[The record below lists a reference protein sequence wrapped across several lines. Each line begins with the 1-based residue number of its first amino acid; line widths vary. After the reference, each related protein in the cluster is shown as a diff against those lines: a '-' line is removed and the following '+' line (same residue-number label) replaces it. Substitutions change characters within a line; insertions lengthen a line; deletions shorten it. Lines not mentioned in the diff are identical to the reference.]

1 MSTGETPIQPR
12 GRRFLRV
19 LGRFSQRLALVLAS
33 LWMFGAIHFNG
44 PFSGSANTVLG
55 LLWLAASFLA
65 ATRGRAMRSKWLPW
79 SGVWLIAWTPWLMI
93 RPSNDRNWDADYAR
107 TPSATVEG
115 DAVTFTNFRN
125 FDYTLDGKVT
135 ERWET
140 RTVHLSKLKGAD
152 LFLNYWGSEL
162 IAHPIFSFDFGDEGH
177 IAFSIETRREKG
189 ETYTA
194 LGGLYKLYELTYLV
208 GDERDFIRVRTNV
221 REGEDAYLYHL
232 AIKPET
238 TRVRF
243 MEYLKALNRLHDRPQ
258 FYNVLTAN
266 CTTAIRN
273 HSAAENTFPFDWRLI
288 LNGKLDEL
296 LAERG
301 LFAVKDLP
309 LAELKKRGHVDDRS
323 MPLHDDPDFS
333 TRIREGV
340 PGF

>member
-1 MSTGETPIQPR
+1 MSTVESPTLVR
-12 GRRFLRV
+12 GKKYLRA

-65 ATRGRAMRSKWLPW
+65 ATRGRAMRWKWLRW
-79 SGVWLIAWTPWLMI
+79 SGVWLIAWIPWLLI

-107 TPSATVEG
+107 TPSAVVEG
-115 DAVTFTNFRN
+115 DLVTFTNFRN
-125 FDYTLDGKVT
+125 FDYTLGGKMT

-140 RTVHLSKLKGAD
+140 RQVHLSNLRGVD

-177 IAFSIETRREKG
+177 IAFSIETRRERG

-221 REGEDAYLYHL
+221 RPGEDAYLFRMGV
-232 AIKPET
+232 KPET
-238 TRVRF
+238 ARERF
-243 MEYLKALNRLHDRPQ
+243 MEYVEALNKLHDRPQ

-266 CTTAIRN
+266 CTTAIRS
-273 HSAAENTFPFDWRLI
+273 HSAAKNTFPFDWRLI
-288 LNGKLDEL
+288 INGKLDEL

-301 LFAVKDLP
+301 LFAAKDLP

-323 MPLHDDPDFS
+323 LPVHDDPAFS
-333 TRIREGV
+333 AKIREGV

>member
-1 MSTGETPIQPR
+1 MSTDESPALTR
-12 GRRFLRV
+12 GKHFLRALGVFSRRF
-19 LGRFSQRLALVLAS
+19 ALVLAS

-65 ATRGRAMRSKWLPW
+65 ATRGRTLRWRLMRWAL
-79 SGVWLIAWTPWLMI
+79 VWLIAWIPWLMI
-93 RPSNDRNWDADYAR
+93 RPSNDRDWDVDYAR
-107 TPSATVEG
+107 TPSAAVEG
-115 DAVTFTNFRN
+115 DLVTFTNFRN

-135 ERWET
+135 EHWET
-140 RTVHLSKLKGAD
+140 RQVHLSKLQGVD

-208 GDERDFIRVRTNV
+208 GDERDFIRVRSNV
-221 REGEDAYLYHL
+221 RPGEDAYLYKL

-238 TRVRF
+238 ARLRF
-243 MEYLKALNRLHDRPQ
+243 MEYVKALNGLRDDPQ

-273 HSAAENTFPFDWRLI
+273 HSAAEHTFPFDWRLI
-288 LNGKLDEL
+288 INGKLDEL

-301 LFAVKDLP
+301 LLQVKDLP
-309 LAELKKRGHVDDRS
+309 FAELKKRSHVDDRS
-323 MPLHDDPDFS
+323 LPLQDDPEFS
-333 TRIREGV
+333 RKIREGV

>member
-1 MSTGETPIQPR
+1 MNTVETPIQPR
-12 GRRFLRV
+12 GKPFLRA
-19 LGRFSQRLALVLAS
+19 LGRFSLRLALVLAS

-55 LLWLAASFLA
+55 ALWLAASFVA
-65 ATRGRAMRSKWLPW
+65 ATRGWKIRWRWLPW
-79 SGVWLIAWTPWLMI
+79 TLVWLIAWLPWLMI
-93 RPSNDRNWDADYAR
+93 RPSNDRKWDVDYAR
-107 TPSATVEG
+107 TPSAAVEG
-115 DAVTFTNFRN
+115 DLVTFTNFRN

-140 RTVHLSKLKGAD
+140 RQVHLSKLKGVD

-221 REGEDAYLYHL
+221 RSGEDCYLFRM
-232 AIKPET
+232 AVKPENA
-238 TRVRF
+238 RLRF
-243 MEYLKALNRLHDRPQ
+243 MEYLEALNRLHDRPQ
-258 FYNVLTAN
+258 FYNVITAN
-266 CTTAIRN
+266 CTTAIRS
-273 HSAAENTFPFDWRLI
+273 HSATKNTFPFDWRLI
-288 LNGKLDEL
+288 INGKLDEL
-296 LAERG
+296 IEERG
-301 LFAVKDLP
+301 LFAAKDLP
-309 LAELKKRGHVDDRS
+309 LAELKKRGHIDDRS
-323 MPLHDDPDFS
+323 LPVHDDPAFS
-333 TRIREGV
+333 EKIRADV